1 MNQNSE
7 FTAIDLLEK
16 VLEFTTMTPNPNS
29 WNFDSLKS
37 NPPRLIRFQ
46 QIDSL
51 MKAFFTYENSHS
63 GTSKLSIESFLE
75 GDFILERDL
84 SDYEETI
91 QFIKD
96 FLKEETHDISETS
109 RIDLDELEFIYS
121 RLLSF
126 KKQLLKITNFNSDVV
141 EASSISARFS
151 YLLTGSISKSISEKP
166 TKLDEILELL
176 INPNGLSFTLEEL
189 ISKYDF
195 PTEDLIDIDIEYM

>member
-7 FTAIDLLEK
+7 FTSTDLLDK
-16 VLEFTTMTPNPNS
+16 VLEFTSMSPDSSS
-29 WNFDSLKS
+29 WNLVALKS
-37 NPPRLIRFQ
+37 NPPRLIRFL

-51 MKAFFTYENSHS
+51 LKAFFHTGNNPSRIS
-63 GTSKLSIESFLE
+63 LESFLE
-75 GDFILERDL
+75 GDFILDRDL

-96 FLKEETHDISETS
+96 FMKEETHDTSETS

-126 KKQLLKITNFNSDVV
+126 KKQLRKVINFNSDVV

-151 YLLTGSISKSISEKP
+151 YLLTSSVSKSIAENP
-166 TKLDEILELL
+166 TKLDEFLEIL
-176 INPNGLSFTLEEL
+176 INPKGLTFSVEEL
-189 ISKYDF
+189 ISNYHY
-195 PTEDLIDIDIEYM
+195 PTEDLIDIDIDYM

>member
-1 MNQNSE
+1 MNQKSE

-16 VLEFTTMTPNPNS
+16 VLEFTSMSPNPNS

-51 MKAFFTYENSHS
+51 MKAFFPYENNHW
-63 GTSKLSIESFLE
+63 GISKVSLESFLE

-91 QFIKD
+91 QYIKD
-96 FLKEETHDISETS
+96 YIREETHDAIETS

-126 KKQLLKITNFNSDVV
+126 KKQLRKIINFNSDVV

-151 YLLTGSISKSISEKP
+151 YILTSSVSKSIAEKP
-166 TKLDEILELL
+166 TKLDKTIELL
-176 INPNGLSFTLEEL
+176 INPKGLTFSADEL
-189 ISKYDF
+189 ISKYHY
-195 PTEDLIDIDIEYM
+195 PTEDLIDIDIDNL